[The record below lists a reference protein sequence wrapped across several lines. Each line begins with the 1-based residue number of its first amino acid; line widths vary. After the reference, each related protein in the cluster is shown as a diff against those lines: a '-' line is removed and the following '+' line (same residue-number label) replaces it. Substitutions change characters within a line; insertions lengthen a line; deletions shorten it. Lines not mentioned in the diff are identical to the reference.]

1 MTQYLAFDIGG
12 TNLKYALL
20 DKKGKIIEKGSTP
33 TKTEKLIPRRKLFIL
48 VGPYHFWMA

>member
-20 DKKGKIIEKGSTP
+20 NNAGKIIEHDKVPTP
-33 TKTEKLIPRRKLFIL
+33 ADDLAAFLKEIYKIADHYQ
-48 VGPYHFWMA
+48 G